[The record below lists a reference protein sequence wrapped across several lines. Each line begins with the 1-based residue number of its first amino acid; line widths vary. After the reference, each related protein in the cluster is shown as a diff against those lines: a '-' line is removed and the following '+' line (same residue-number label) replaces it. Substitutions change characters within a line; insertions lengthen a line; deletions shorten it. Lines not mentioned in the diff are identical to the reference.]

1 MFEVGHCGPH
11 ILMLTAHVIQ
21 LFLEAGPF
29 FGVTNIIFGVCA
41 TMIRRRMR
49 PLEFIV
55 PLFLFAVETAMNFSV
70 RLALIRTEL
79 PNTSTFRRIAKP
91 EGEI

>member
-1 MFEVGHCGPH
+1 
-11 ILMLTAHVIQ
+11 MLTAHVIQ

-55 PLFLFAVETAMNFSV
+55 PLFLFAVETAMHFSV

-79 PNTSTFRRIAKP
+79 PNTSTFRRIAEP